1 MQEGRPKIL
10 DLIMNGKIDLIV
22 NTPIGKSEN
31 VDDSYL
37 RKAAIKKKVPYITTM
52 AAAKATVSGIQS
64 MKKPGCGEVKSI
76 QELHSEITD
85 KM

>member
-1 MQEGRPKIL
+1 
-10 DLIMNGKIDLIV
+10 
-22 NTPIGKSEN
+22 
-31 VDDSYL
+31 
-37 RKAAIKKKVPYITTM
+37 M

-85 KM
+85 KMQKIVEKVNRKVSEIKTPADDVAYIDPLEFSSVESYFWKRKWNVGNLA

>member
-1 MQEGRPKIL
+1 
-10 DLIMNGKIDLIV
+10 MNGKIDLIV